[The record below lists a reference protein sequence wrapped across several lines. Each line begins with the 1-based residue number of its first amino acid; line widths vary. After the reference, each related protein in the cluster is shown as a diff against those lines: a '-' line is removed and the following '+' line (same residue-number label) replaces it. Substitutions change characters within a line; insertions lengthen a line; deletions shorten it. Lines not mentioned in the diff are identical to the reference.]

1 MMYQQLLKKIGRKIR
16 TIRKQKGMTQFIL
29 SQGCGLNQNYISDI
43 ENGKRNLTLL
53 RLFDIAKA
61 LDINVKDLF
70 QYTKKQIRKK

>member
-70 QYTKKQIRKK
+70 